1 MGIWSRKTVDTL
13 CGEALGE
20 GPQQLKRSLGI
31 VGLTAFGVG
40 CTIGAGI
47 FSLTGDVAAHRVAQ
61 ELDLGAEIEVE
72 RRILVRQHG
81 SS

>member
-47 FSLTGDVAAHRVAQ
+47 FSLTGDVAAHQAGPAVTLAFVLASVA
-61 ELDLGAEIEVE
+61 
-72 RRILVRQHG
+72 
-81 SS
+81 